1 MWKETIQ
8 SPYYLVNEN
17 GDVKRKEYTRVD
29 KIGRKTL
36 MEEKMLKQH
45 YDRDGYKRVT
55 LISGLKK
62 PIFIQVHKLVAQAF
76 VENPNN
82 YTQVNHKDEDKTN
95 NDFNNLEWCT
105 VEYNNN
111 YGKRNEKA
119 KNTLIEKLGKKV
131 IASKDNKEF
140 LFNSVGEASRTL
152 GVNTSNIFNCLKGKL
167 QKTGGYTFKEVV

>member
-1 MWKETIQ
+1 MWKETKQ

-17 GDVKRKEYTRVD
+17 GDVKRKEYIRVD

-36 MEEKMLKQH
+36 IKEKMLKQH

-82 YTQVNHKDEDKTN
+82 YTQVNHKDEVKTN
-95 NDFNNLEWCT
+95 NNINNLEWCDNK
-105 VEYNNN
+105 YNNN
-111 YGKRNEKA
+111 YGTKNQWKRKKA
-119 KNTLIEKLGKKV
+119 VYLQRNIKRKWKKK
-131 IASKDNKEF
+131 AGN
-140 LFNSVGEASRTL
+140 
-152 GVNTSNIFNCLKGKL
+152 
-167 QKTGGYTFKEVV
+167 